1 MKTTRKRLRML
12 CFVVSAL
19 MLLQSCVVYHKTPV
33 SLAKAAEARTKSKL
47 VTADGIIFKYNYIT
61 MENGRYYGVTKKS
74 GQISETTIVDSLNTR
89 VYLKHK
95 RKSRNATWVLIML
108 PVGALL
114 LIENNKSSKNGS
126 CTYYCPNYWE

>member
-47 VTADGIIFKYNYIT
+47 VTADGIIFKYSYIT

-74 GQISETTIVDSLNTR
+74 GQISEKTIVDNLNTR

-95 RKSRNATWVLIML
+95 RNSREATWALIYVPMVSYFL
-108 PVGALL
+108 AGAVTSL
-114 LIENNKSSKNGS
+114 NNPW
-126 CTYYCPNYWE
+126 YE